1 MVNKQKIC
9 EKCLYFNGIK
19 RARGFCL
26 KNDHYT
32 FTISSCNDFVSY
44 NNKIGEKDNMTEKT
58 KQTYIENLN
67 AIENALNEGFKGLII
82 KIEEITNTQYFNVM
96 SNYGEKN
103 GIAVHVKIN
112 GSEAETFSQWF
123 SLVKD
128 ARGLKQSNIWAFK
141 QKYGNFPDKG
151 LEVECRIN
159 EQGFY
164 EIVY

>member
-1 MVNKQKIC
+1 MVNKQVLK
-9 EKCLYFNGIK
+9 KNKFDSNYIK
-19 RARGFCL
+19 KFQ
-26 KNDHYT
+26 K
-32 FTISSCNDFVSY
+32 SSY

-58 KQTYIENLN
+58 KQTYIENLE
-67 AIENALNEGFKGLII
+67 AMENALDEGFKGLIT
-82 KIEEITNTQYFNVM
+82 KIEETTNVDYFKAQ

-112 GSEAETFSQWF
+112 GSEAENFSQWF

-141 QKYGNFPDKG
+141 QKYGSFPDKG
-151 LEVECRIN
+151 IEVECKIN

-164 EIVY
+164 EIVF